1 MIDGL
6 PKNTPFVRPSS
17 SLPEI
22 IIFFAGISVLFLRS
36 MFILMIIT
44 IYEVITLQVAVNDI
58 NVCYTEP
65 AEPLL

>member
-22 IIFFAGISVLFLRS
+22 ILFFAGISCAFFKERVYFND
-36 MFILMIIT
+36 
-44 IYEVITLQVAVNDI
+44 YNDI
-58 NVCYTEP
+58 
-65 AEPLL
+65 